1 MLHFCGI
8 GVLFS
13 SIISKIFLNNTIKA
27 LDKVQKI
34 GQAAL

>member
-1 MLHFCGI
+1 MLHFRGI

-13 SIISKIFLNNTIKA
+13 SKISKIFLNNIKKA